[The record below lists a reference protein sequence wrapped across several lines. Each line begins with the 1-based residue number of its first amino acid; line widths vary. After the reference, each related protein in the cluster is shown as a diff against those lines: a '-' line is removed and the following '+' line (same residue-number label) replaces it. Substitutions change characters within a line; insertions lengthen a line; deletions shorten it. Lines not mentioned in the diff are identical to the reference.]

1 MKKKISFYKSVQL
14 LSLFI
19 FHQTFYQHLT
29 TLSPIWIEMIFPI
42 IQRIQEL
49 RERKLEAILM
59 ASLIYICKILF

>member
-59 ASLIYICKILF
+59 ASLIYICKI